1 MEDGGP
7 GQKRRAPRA
16 KLLMAACIQQGG
28 RRLPVTLRDLSATG
42 ALVESDHC
50 PETGSRVVFH
60 KNELA
65 VPGRIAWSKDRR
77 AGIAFDAS
85 LDPDAVL
92 RHLPPPPPARPI
104 RDEVHKRPGF
114 RGRLSAE
121 EERFAQSYFGGRI
134 PFVER

>member
-16 KLLMAACIQQGG
+16 KLLMAASIEHGG
-28 RRLPVTLRDLSATG
+28 RMMPVTLRDLSAEG
-42 ALVESDHC
+42 ALVEIDPC
-50 PETGSRVVFH
+50 PRPGSRVVLH

-65 VPGRIAWSKDRR
+65 VSGRIAWAKDRR

-85 LDPDAVL
+85 LDPEAVL
-92 RHLPPPPPARPI
+92 RHLPPPRPI

-121 EERFAQSYFGGRI
+121 ERRFAESYFGGRL
-134 PFVER
+134 PFIER